1 MNKQDQSADQAV
13 RINPDIVAR
22 YREAYL
28 FMASIKYRPGA
39 PSDGL
44 GSVYLSKEEAQDKA
58 LLEHEATDYAID
70 FYLRE
75 QRFLETAEQC
85 LWVGRSNFET
95 NRAFMWIVEAARM
108 TMSSTD
114 EPIAL
119 KLLKKAIA
127 EIEDVRKQRELRNR
141 RIA

>member
-1 MNKQDQSADQAV
+1 MNNPDQSTNEVV
-13 RINPDIVAR
+13 RINPDVVAR

-44 GSVYLSKEEAQDKA
+44 GSVYLSDEQLQDKA

-75 QRFLETAEQC
+75 MGTSR
-85 LWVGRSNFET
+85 
-95 NRAFMWIVEAARM
+95 
-108 TMSSTD
+108 
-114 EPIAL
+114 
-119 KLLKKAIA
+119 
-127 EIEDVRKQRELRNR
+127 
-141 RIA
+141 